1 MYEYAAT
8 LVKLVDGDTLHAD
21 IDVGFSITVAQIIR
35 FYGVN
40 APEMETQAGKD
51 AKAWVAEWFATHCPT
66 NGFTLNTIKDRREKY
81 GRFLGIIT
89 AADKAN
95 LNQDLV
101 AAGHAVP
108 YFPKGVQPQ

>member
-1 MYEYAAT
+1 MYEYSAT

-51 AKAWVAEWFATHCPT
+51 AKAWVEQWFAAHCPT
-66 NGFTLNTIKDRREKY
+66 NGFTLQTLKGRKEKY
-81 GRFLGIIT
+81 GRYLGIII
-89 AADKAN
+89 ASDGAN
-95 LNQDLV
+95 LNADLV
-101 AAGHAVP
+101 STGHAVP
-108 YFPKGVQPQ
+108 YNP